1 MIISRNYEHIYAT
14 PEVILLAFLFLFA
27 CFFFFRVDAAVIL
40 CEKAR
45 ARPTRGASLRSEK
58 KVKARKPKDGREEP
72 KKEPPKRAQPAQAS
86 QLPAEGATSAEGS
99 AVKATAGPA
108 SEPFASHN
116 FSRKSIAITSSFF
129 PHFLRLH
136 ACRSATMFPT

>member
-14 PEVILLAFLFLFA
+14 PEVILLVFLFLFA

-86 QLPAEGATSAEGS
+86 QLPAEGATSARLAVTVASFCGAVSELAFLSRCS
-99 AVKATAGPA
+99 AAPLAL
-108 SEPFASHN
+108 
-116 FSRKSIAITSSFF
+116 SRC
-129 PHFLRLH
+129 FLAFLL
-136 ACRSATMFPT
+136 SLL